1 VSTSALHETK
11 MEILD
16 THCAG
21 LDVHKKS
28 VVACRLTRDAQGNP
42 LQQIQTF
49 TTMTADLLKLS
60 DWLQEA
66 GVTHVAME
74 STGVYWQ
81 PVYNLLEAEF
91 TMLLVNPRHFKNV
104 PGRKTDVKDAQWLAE
119 LLQVGL
125 LQASFVPPAPQRQL
139 RELVRYRSTL
149 IGERANLCN
158 RIQKLLE
165 GANIKLASV
174 ATDVLGVS
182 GRAMLKALVAG
193 ERDPQILAELAKGRL
208 RNKKAL
214 LEQALLGRFTD
225 SQGFILAHLLSLI
238 DALEESIEAFDQK
251 IESNCLPFEKAVEHL
266 DTIPGVGQSV
276 AEVIVSELGTDMS
289 AFPTPAQAA
298 AWAGVAPGN
307 RESAGKRLSGRVRAG
322 NHALRTALLQAAHA
336 AARQKDTYL
345 AAQYRQIAYRRGPKK
360 AALAVAHSILVI
372 AYRLIQREE
381 DYVEAGGDYFDKR
394 RPDATV
400 RRLTLRLEQLGYQV
414 LPNPQTAAQAA

>member
-1 VSTSALHETK
+1 
-11 MEILD
+11 MQILYPC
-16 THCAG
+16 CAG

-28 VVACRLTRDAQGNP
+28 VVACRLTQDSHHQPIVELR
-42 LQQIQTF
+42 TY
-49 TTMTADLLKLS
+49 TTLTPDLLRLA
-60 DWLQEA
+60 DWLRA
-66 GVTHVAME
+66 GGVTHVALE

-91 TMLLVNPRHFKNV
+91 TLLLVNPRHFKNV

-125 LQASFVPPAPQRQL
+125 LKASFVPPAPQRQL
-139 RELVRYRSTL
+139 RELVRYRTTL
-149 IGERANLCN
+149 IAERATLCN

-182 GRAMLKALVAG
+182 GRSMLEALVAG
-193 ERDPQILAELAKGRL
+193 ERDPQVLAELAKGRL

-214 LEQALLGRFTD
+214 LEQALSGHFTD
-225 SQGFILAHLLSLI
+225 SQGFILAHLLALI
-238 DALEESIEAFDQK
+238 DALEESIAAFDQK
-251 IESNCLPFEKAVEHL
+251 IEAACLPFETAVTHL
-266 DTIPGVGQSV
+266 DTIPGVGKAV

-289 AFPTPAQAA
+289 AFPTPQQAA

-307 RESAGKRLSGRVRAG
+307 RESAGKRLSGRVRQG

-336 AARQKDTYL
+336 AAHQKDTYL

-372 AYRLIQREE
+372 AYRLIERGQ
-381 DYVEAGGDYFDKR
+381 DYQELGGDYFDRR

-400 RRLTLRLEQLGYQV
+400 RRLTQRLEQLGYQV
-414 LPNPQTAAQAA
+414 VPNPQTVAQAA